1 VHGRGRAW
9 TAPTEAV
16 RCGVLIGTTNVL
28 PPKDINTTWYL
39 DLNHFARQTSWA
51 HGFMHAYA
59 LWAGLTVLAVLTAFV
74 IVTAR
79 LRPDAP
85 RALAIPLLTA
95 ASALV
100 ALGVNQLL
108 SHGFGELR
116 PYVVHPSALVLV
128 GRANDFSF
136 PSDHAI
142 VAGALAC
149 GLLLYDRRYGIPAAV
164 LALTVGFARLY
175 VGSHYIGDVVGGL
188 VAGAVIAAVIIF
200 GLRSLVEA
208 GADRLARTP
217 LRPLLQARATT
228 DI

>member
-1 VHGRGRAW
+1 MVGEW
-9 TAPTEAV
+9 TRMAPTEAV
-16 RCGVLIGTTNVL
+16 RCGVLTGTTNVL

-59 LWAGLTVLAVLTAFV
+59 LWAGLAVLGVLTIFV

-85 RALAIPLLTA
+85 RSLAIPLLTA
-95 ASALV
+95 ASAFV
-100 ALGVNQLL
+100 ALGVNLLL

-136 PSDHAI
+136 PSDHSV

-149 GLLLYDRRYGIPAAV
+149 GLFLYDRRYGIFAVV
-164 LALTVGFARLY
+164 LALTVAFARIY
-175 VGSHYIGDVVGGL
+175 VGSHYIGDVAAGL
-188 VAGAVIAAVIIF
+188 IVGAVVAAMVIF
-200 GLRSLVEA
+200 GLRPLVAA

-217 LRPLLQARATT
+217 LRPLLQARTTT
-228 DI
+228 DS